1 MDVVTVTSPGS
12 IFTIAIFK
20 RDEARVTLTVERRG
34 LQPLPPPP
42 PTPTSQEPHRKFFLP
57 AVAECSLIEVNLIGG
72 VSLCYCR
79 SLPYSIKHLDATVVV
94 N

>member
-20 RDEARVTLTVERRG
+20 RDEARVTLTVERITATA
-34 LQPLPPPP
+34 PPPP
-42 PTPTSQEPHRKFFLP
+42 PHPEPHRKFFLL
-57 AVAECSLIEVNLIGG
+57 AVAVVNLIGG

-79 SLPYSIKHLDATVVV
+79 SLPYSIKHLDTTVVV